1 MFWVVVLVV
10 GSMAGATG
18 AGKTHTMMGS
28 ERTGESVEQ
37 DHHTLS
43 GIIPQVRGRLR
54 WSMHEAKDITPCRLH
69 SMPFSDV
76 VMSSCCQAYLIC

>member
-1 MFWVVVLVV
+1 
-10 GSMAGATG
+10 MAGATG

-54 WSMHEAKDITPCRLH
+54 WSMHEAKHITPYRLQLHAHFLMLPCRRAARH
-69 SMPFSDV
+69 
-76 VMSSCCQAYLIC
+76 I